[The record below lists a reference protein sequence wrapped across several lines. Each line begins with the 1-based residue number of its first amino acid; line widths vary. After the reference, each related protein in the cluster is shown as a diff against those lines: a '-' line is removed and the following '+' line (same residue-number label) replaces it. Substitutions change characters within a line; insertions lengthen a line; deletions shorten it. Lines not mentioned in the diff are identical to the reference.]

1 MKKQR
6 LAAAGLIAGLTAGG
20 LGGLALGAPA
30 ISFAQDTTDS
40 TTQEPATEADHASRL
55 LETLQPLIDDGT
67 LTQAQADAVISALE
81 AARPTVGPGDHR
93 RGGPGVDAA
102 AAAIGISTD
111 ELRQALTDG
120 STIAEVAQSRGVDVQ
135 TVVDAM
141 VAELQA
147 HLDEEVASG
156 DHTQAEADE
165 KIADANDRITAM
177 VNGEA
182 PSGPPRGG
190 GPAS

>member
-30 ISFAQDTTDS
+30 VSFAQDATDS
-40 TTQEPATEADHASRL
+40 TTAPAADADHASRL

-67 LTQAQADAVISALE
+67 LTQAQADAVIGALE
-81 AARPTVGPGDHR
+81 AARPAVGPGDHG
-93 RGGPGVDAA
+93 RGGRGLDSA
-102 AAAIGISTD
+102 AAAIGISVD

-120 STIAEVAQSRGVDVQ
+120 STIAEVAQSNGVDVQ

-141 VAELQA
+141 VADLQA
-147 HLDEEVASG
+147 HLAEEVASG
-156 DHTQAEADE
+156 EHTQAEADE
-165 KIADANDRITAM
+165 KIANANERITAM
-177 VNGEA
+177 VNGEMPA
-182 PSGPPRGG
+182 GPPR
-190 GPAS
+190 